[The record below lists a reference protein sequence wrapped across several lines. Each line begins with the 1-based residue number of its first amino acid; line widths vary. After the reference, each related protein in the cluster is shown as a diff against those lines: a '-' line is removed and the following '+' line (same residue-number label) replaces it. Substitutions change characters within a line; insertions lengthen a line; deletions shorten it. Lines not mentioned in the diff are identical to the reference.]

1 MAAIPQRAS
10 DEIAARSPSSSLSR
24 RAFLLG
30 VGGTATNAGVAG
42 GQATEAKGPNGSA
55 NGSSAGST
63 ATGRESQRGKRIN
76 VAERASNISG
86 VSARQTDRFTV
97 VTPSAGVREG
107 IRVGTNERAQN
118 VLVDLTAEGS
128 NFRFNMTGSN
138 PIVRHIGFTGE
149 STVRDEQVSLVHVAH
164 DSGTALVE
172 NIYAA
177 DGSVS
182 SNPNDYAGC
191 KLSFVNK
198 NAGGPDSPVVF
209 RRCNIGPFTDN
220 GIYASAVGKVDDP
233 SSKAP
238 VIITDCYA
246 RNCGT
251 ANYRLG
257 SDGSRLVNSV
267 SVNNGPVPA
276 KQGAINCRGLWAREQ
291 GTISVENCQFYHPWD
306 GDGQGYLIRA
316 GGGGTPDGG
325 RVETSNVQVTPLARD
340 RLGGGGGELDMSGIR
355 DGARNVIPTGVPT
368 TAERA
373 AAGAAGAG
381 GSGGPIPG
389 PSGSDAPG
397 ESGPGTGPGRGVG
410 IVAVVGQVVTLLVLG
425 VVAVIA
431 VLAIAIIAWIERDG
445 DSGDGL

>member
-1 MAAIPQRAS
+1 
-10 DEIAARSPSSSLSR
+10 
-24 RAFLLG
+24 
-30 VGGTATNAGVAG
+30 
-42 GQATEAKGPNGSA
+42 
-55 NGSSAGST
+55 
-63 ATGRESQRGKRIN
+63 

-86 VSARQTDRFTV
+86 VSVRQTDRFTV

-128 NFRFNMTGSN
+128 NFRFNIVGQN
-138 PIVRHIGFTGE
+138 PTVRHIGFTGE

-191 KLSFVNK
+191 KLAFVNK

-306 GDGQGYLIRA
+306 GDGQGYLIRT

-373 AAGAAGAG
+373 AAGAG

-431 VLAIAIIAWIERDG
+431 VLALAIIVWIERDG
-445 DSGDGL
+445 DAGDNP

>member
-1 MAAIPQRAS
+1 MPAISLHTA
-10 DEIAARSPSSSLSR
+10 DEIATRSPSSTLSR
-24 RAFLLG
+24 RTFLAG
-30 VGGTATNAGVAG
+30 VTGTATNAGVAG
-42 GQATEAKGPNGSA
+42 GQAIGANEPNG
-55 NGSSAGST
+55 SAGST
-63 ATGRESQRGKRIN
+63 ATGRESQRGERIN

-86 VSARQTDRFTV
+86 VSVRQTDRFTV

-128 NFRFNMTGSN
+128 NFRFNIVGQN
-138 PIVRHIGFTGE
+138 PTVRHIGFIGE
-149 STVRDEQVSLVHVAH
+149 STVRDEQVSLIYVAH
-164 DSGTALVE
+164 ESGTALVE

-191 KLSFVNK
+191 KLAFVNK

-238 VIITDCYA
+238 VTIANCYA

-257 SDGSRLVNSV
+257 SDGSRLLNSV

-306 GDGQGYLIRA
+306 GDGQGYLIRT

-373 AAGAAGAG
+373 AAGAG

-410 IVAVVGQVVTLLVLG
+410 TVAVVGQVVTLLVLG